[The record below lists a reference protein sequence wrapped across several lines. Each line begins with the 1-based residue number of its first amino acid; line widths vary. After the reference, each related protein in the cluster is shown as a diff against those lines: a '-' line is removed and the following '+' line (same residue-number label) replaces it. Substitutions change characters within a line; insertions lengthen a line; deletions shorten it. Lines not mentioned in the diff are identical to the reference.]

1 VEVNVRSPARWLND
15 ARYGAR
21 DVQVPPQAD
30 AAAPPQWEVVARDGT
45 YAWHDHR
52 IHVMTPVLP
61 AQVDPTAGTVQRVW
75 DVAVPIEVDG
85 QVAEVRIDLDWVPGP
100 SPVVAGSFV
109 LLLMVALV
117 ALFLERS
124 AAAPPVVA
132 TVALAAL
139 VLGLATW
146 LANPP
151 GGDVEPAVVV
161 LPALALALQA
171 VGHGLARRRPGT
183 ASTSATAGGLVTRPA
198 GVAWPETGAVVPL
211 AVWGVL
217 LAPALVRPIVPGP
230 VPVWLVRGI
239 TAATLAVAMAVVVL
253 TSPAIAHPA
262 ADGAARLR
270 SGRVAA
276 YPSVSGSVSVSV
288 SGSVSVSVSG
298 LGLGLGLGFGLRL
311 RLGFG
316 LRRGVRAA
324 AHDDLNRGAD
334 RDQLTGA
341 RVLADHEALR
351 DRRAELPLDHGDEVA
366 ILFDR
371 EDRVTFGAVD
381 DRWDA
386 DLLRAGADQQ
396 LDGRADRDLLPRG
409 RVGGDHQ
416 PLVDVRVVLAR
427 DTTHEL
433 REPEFAQRVVLG
445 QALERRDRDE
455 LPPQGD
461 DEVDLGALGD
471 HRAR

>member
-1 VEVNVRSPARWLND
+1 VSRDPVVGVAPARRHLARFALFAGLAIALLLPGSPAAADPARPTHYRATVTAVVDAAGQPLAAVEMGALEVEVLGGDAFLVVRAASGTTVAIPGYEDEPYLRVAADGTVEVNVRSPARWLND

-100 SPVVAGSFV
+100 SPVVAGAFV

-132 TVALAAL
+132 KVALAAL

-198 GVAWPETGAVVPL
+198 GVGAWPETGAVVPL

-253 TSPAIAHPA
+253 T
-262 ADGAARLR
+262 AR
-270 SGRVAA
+270 
-276 YPSVSGSVSVSV
+276 
-288 SGSVSVSVSG
+288 
-298 LGLGLGLGFGLRL
+298 RL
-311 RLGFG
+311 
-316 LRRGVRAA
+316 
-324 AHDDLNRGAD
+324 
-334 RDQLTGA
+334 LTP
-341 RVLADHEALR
+341 
-351 DRRAELPLDHGDEVA
+351 PL
-366 ILFDR
+366 
-371 EDRVTFGAVD
+371 T
-381 DRWDA
+381 
-386 DLLRAGADQQ
+386 
-396 LDGRADRDLLPRG
+396 
-409 RVGGDHQ
+409 
-416 PLVDVRVVLAR
+416 
-427 DTTHEL
+427 
-433 REPEFAQRVVLG
+433 EPPG
-445 QALERRDRDE
+445 
-455 LPPQGD
+455 
-461 DEVDLGALGD
+461 
-471 HRAR
+471 